1 MQLIEANNQVDKQHR
16 RPQEFS
22 EEPAASVIHENRWQG
37 EVGGELEDKE
47 NLQADQSDEK
57 DVQRTD

>member
-1 MQLIEANNQVDKQHR
+1 MQFIEANNQVDKQHR

-22 EEPAASVIHENRWQG
+22 KEPAAAVIHENRRQR
-37 EVGGELEDKE
+37 EVGRELEDKE
-47 NLQADQSDEK
+47 NLQTYQSDEK

>member
-22 EEPAASVIHENRWQG
+22 EEPSAPVFQENRRQG
-37 EVGGELEDKE
+37 EISRELEDKE
-47 NLQADQSDEK
+47 GLQADQSDEK